1 MLNAISDSK
10 DNFCDRSP
18 KSKNLKLVIEEVLT
32 THFSNKQLTGEG
44 CLRL

>member
-1 MLNAISDSK
+1 MLNAISDCK
-10 DNFCDRSP
+10 HNFCDRLP
-18 KSKNLKLVIEEVLT
+18 KSKNLRIVIEEVLT